1 MQGWSHLFRIKTEGM
16 QAGSNDKKYIDFLS
30 GITEMID
37 DREVVR
43 EPFVFTSVHMYECHT
58 RVCIASDEFVFALI
72 EKEFIAYFFDDV
84 VNIYASTVSDI
95 LLTDLHDQIK
105 FN

>member
-1 MQGWSHLFRIKTEGM
+1 M
-16 QAGSNDKKYIDFLS
+16 QAGSNNKKYIDFLS

-43 EPFVFTSVHMYECHT
+43 ESFIFTSVHMYECHT
-58 RVCIASDEFVFALI
+58 RVCMSSDKFIMALI
-72 EKEFIAYFFDDV
+72 EEEFIAYFFDDV
-84 VNIYASTVSDI
+84 VKIYASTISDI

>member
-1 MQGWSHLFRIKTEGM
+1 
-16 QAGSNDKKYIDFLS
+16 
-30 GITEMID
+30 MID

-43 EPFVFTSVHMYECHT
+43 ESFIFTSVHMYECHT

-84 VNIYASTVSDI
+84 VHVYASTISDI
-95 LLTDLHDQIK
+95 LLTDVHNQIK